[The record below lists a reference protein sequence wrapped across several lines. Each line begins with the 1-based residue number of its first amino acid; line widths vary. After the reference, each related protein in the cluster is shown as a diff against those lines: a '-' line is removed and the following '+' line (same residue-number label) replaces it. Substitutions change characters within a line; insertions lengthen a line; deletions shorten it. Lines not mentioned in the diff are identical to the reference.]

1 MKYIYLSYKMFGY
14 CLVKEMALVK
24 TPKLSLGRSGWY
36 GSLEDELWRV
46 WANGEMASHLV
57 ILSLYSTQT
66 CQIERRDA
74 DLRVTSNSNA
84 QGQECVLLTRK
95 DGKARRMKNGALV
108 LSTKISVQFCMVSSS
123 KGPLQ
128 RIENLGRKRK
138 QQIWYYRDIRIWF
151 VEPAL
156 ALRLG
161 LLRHSQSEAAARSPG
176 SGYPSTKTRCQNEN
190 ELVQSV
196 SCHVVC
202 YCRYTANMDEAWRA
216 LGTEQRSFDEEGLD
230 GAYDE
235 EQHYGVERED
245 ISPVLY
251 SFGFKEVLQSID
263 SRRNLGRVGRQK
275 IQHYRDISMDK
286 RN

>member
-1 MKYIYLSYKMFGY
+1 MGARNDRYWGGRTAATRYLWALSFIRATMKYIYLSYKMFGY

-57 ILSLYSTQT
+57 ILSLY
-66 CQIERRDA
+66 
-74 DLRVTSNSNA
+74 
-84 QGQECVLLTRK
+84 VL
-95 DGKARRMKNGALV
+95 GLV
-108 LSTKISVQFCMVSSS
+108 LI
-123 KGPLQ
+123 
-128 RIENLGRKRK
+128 
-138 QQIWYYRDIRIWF
+138 D
-151 VEPAL
+151 
-156 ALRLG
+156 
-161 LLRHSQSEAAARSPG
+161 EAAARSPG

-202 YCRYTANMDEAWRA
+202 YCRYTANMDEAWHA
-216 LGTEQRSFDEEGLD
+216 LGTEQRSFDEEGLE